1 MVSEDYPSDDQES
14 EHSQEDLDFA
24 LGNSNGI
31 EAPFSIDLGVL
42 PPNFDFLTRSSNI
55 SSRTPTS
62 RLSTPSRDS
71 PEPSHPSQL
80 WNRHLNLNTVEGRG
94 RSRLGSPIS
103 PRHNL
108 ALSEPPNL
116 RQILASVTTTDLL
129 AFSPVYR
136 RAHDENIAL
145 QTEIRVLRSLY
156 DSFKDYNRTPPPAQ
170 PLPHPHESSRSSFS
184 LPEPYRRSSDATA
197 IPRFNRVDF
206 PMITC
211 WTSAEFKAWNDA
223 YKKLGKDERKGTT
236 QDFIQGEDGQPISPI
251 QTEQIREW
259 IGTAWKEC
267 FGAKANDQRFL
278 GKNYSQIDSTY
289 TNQLLHA
296 FIERFP
302 LLGYCDGYFKALY
315 FLNTASY
322 TRKRSIVLTEKKA
335 QIKTELKDSQ
345 PILKNT
351 GRPLEV
357 NSKER
362 KTSKKRKESGDDDIY
377 LRKKKKATAAE
388 DSPSIKVAENLDVET
403 NVPSPDYTNQQPQPP
418 LQPYTFTEP
427 PLRSQTCDSQSVT
440 SPSTFIPPGTE
451 CTAITMTMEAA
462 ELVPG
467 GLTNRAGSGDDG
479 VQEPIKDLVDDIST
493 GTGFD
498 AGASSLL
505 LLANTSHTH
514 ASQKTAWPSSRLQP
528 DIPAGSPLKQTSR
541 IYFNCSC
548 SPCKIEHSTRIPTSE
563 QPPPAS
569 LTSLTQLLNLPP
581 GSIPPPTLPSVAIP
595 RVQKPTDATAM
606 CGRSVGVSKIG
617 SDGRSVGAIASGG
630 GGGGVDTTNGAG
642 SGLGTGGRGERERGK
657 RAVDGGE
664 DVSRGSVSRS
674 MREISG
680 NAVPDSR
687 IRLAYENA
695 RHASWAATNPG
706 KSAKEARRAIGAEY
720 SLLGDRRQQASRFSP
735 ALETEHDTDHH
746 TYLCTAVLAQRW

>member
-1 MVSEDYPSDDQES
+1 MYP
-14 EHSQEDLDFA
+14 
-24 LGNSNGI
+24 N
-31 EAPFSIDLGVL
+31 
-42 PPNFDFLTRSSNI
+42 
-55 SSRTPTS
+55 
-62 RLSTPSRDS
+62 LSTIYPIQGFTRTIPSFS
-71 PEPSHPSQL
+71 TLESSSQPQ
-80 WNRHLNLNTVEGRG
+80 HYRG
-94 RSRLGSPIS
+94 S
-103 PRHNL
+103 
-108 ALSEPPNL
+108 
-116 RQILASVTTTDLL
+116 
-129 AFSPVYR
+129 SPVYR

-377 LRKKKKATAAE
+377 LRKKKKATTAE
-388 DSPSIKVAENLDVET
+388 DSPSINVAENLNVET

-479 VQEPIKDLVDDIST
+479 VQEPIKDLVDDVST

-498 AGASSLL
+498 AGSYIPPAAADPLAGASSLL
-505 LLANTSHTH
+505 LLANASHTH

-528 DIPAGSPLKQTSR
+528 DIPSGSPLSVSDAALQSR
-541 IYFNCSC
+541 QVGYISTA
-548 SPCKIEHSTRIPTSE
+548 EHSTQIPTSE

-569 LTSLTQLLNLPP
+569 LSSLTQLLNLPP

-595 RVQKPTDATAM
+595 RVQKPTGATAM

-617 SDGRSVGAIASGG
+617 SGGRSVGAIASGG

-664 DVSRGSVSRS
+664 DVSGGSVSRS
-674 MREISG
+674 TREISG
-680 NAVPDSR
+680 NSGATLVKGWSKYLWTLSSLTRQLLLRIDSFCFLKVTR
-687 IRLAYENA
+687 RFAKVYIFWPHWSRLATFLGAKPLPSASTALQLTLCVATPGRPGFQNVWAILGSRWWHGA
-695 RHASWAATNPG
+695 RHLACFYLFAPFCAALGAATIVYRTEKGGPDCDVPSL
-706 KSAKEARRAIGAEY
+706 SAQLRNKPTLC
-720 SLLGDRRQQASRFSP
+720 SLS
-735 ALETEHDTDHH
+735 EI
-746 TYLCTAVLAQRW
+746 